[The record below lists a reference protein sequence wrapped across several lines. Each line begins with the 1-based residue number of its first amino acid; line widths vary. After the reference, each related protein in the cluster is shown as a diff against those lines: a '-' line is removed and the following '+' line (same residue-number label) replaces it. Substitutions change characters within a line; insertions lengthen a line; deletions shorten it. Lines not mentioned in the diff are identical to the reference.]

1 MNLEKKKEI
10 AGDLHEKFSKSKVV
24 IVTNY
29 KGMTVSMM
37 NDLRRRLRAEA
48 VEYRVVKNTLL
59 ARASEGTG
67 VSVIRDKFKGPVAVA
82 LSYKDP
88 VAPAKILTD
97 FAKEND
103 KLEIKVG
110 VLDGRMMSA
119 EGIRALSNLPPR
131 EVLLSQML
139 SLMNAVP
146 TGFVRVLAAVPQK
159 FMGLMTA
166 LKEKR
171 EKEAA

>member
-10 AGDLHEKFSKSKVV
+10 VGDLHEKFSKSKVV
-24 IVTNY
+24 IVTDY
-29 KGMTVSMM
+29 KGMNVTAM
-37 NDLRRRLRAEA
+37 NDLRRRLRAEE

-67 VSVIRDKFKGPVAVA
+67 VSAIRDRFKGPVAVA
-82 LSYKDP
+82 LSYRDP

-97 FAKEND
+97 FAKESD
-103 KLEIKVG
+103 KLKIRLG
-110 VLDGRMMSA
+110 VMDGKMLTA
-119 EGIRALSNLPPR
+119 EGIKALSSLPPR
-131 EVLLSQML
+131 EVLLSRLL

-146 TGFVRVLAAVPQK
+146 TGFVRVLAAVPQN
-159 FMGLMTA
+159 FMGLLNA
-166 LKEKR
+166 LREKK

>member
-10 AGDLHEKFSKSKVV
+10 AGDLHEKFSKSRVV
-24 IVTNY
+24 IITDY
-29 KGMTVSMM
+29 KGMNVTMM
-37 NDLRRRLRAEA
+37 NDLRKRLRAEA

-67 VSVIRDKFKGPVAVA
+67 VSAIRDKFKGPVAVA
-82 LSYKDP
+82 MSYSDP
-88 VAPAKILTD
+88 VAPAKILTG

-103 KLEIKVG
+103 RLEIKFG
-110 VLDGRMMSA
+110 VLDGKMLTA
-119 EGIRALSNLPPR
+119 EAIKALSSLPSR

-159 FMGLMTA
+159 FMGVLNA
-166 LKEKR
+166 LREKR
-171 EKEAA
+171 EQEAA

>member
-1 MNLEKKKEI
+1 
-10 AGDLHEKFSKSKVV
+10 
-24 IVTNY
+24 
-29 KGMTVSMM
+29 MM
-37 NDLRRRLRAEA
+37 NDLRKRLRAEA

-67 VSVIRDKFKGPVAVA
+67 VSAIRDKFKGPVAVA
-82 LSYKDP
+82 MSYSDP
-88 VAPAKILTD
+88 VAPAKILTG

-103 KLEIKVG
+103 RLEIKFG
-110 VLDGRMMSA
+110 VLDGKILTA
-119 EGIRALSNLPPR
+119 EGIKALSSLPSR

-159 FMGLMTA
+159 FMGVLNA
-166 LKEKR
+166 LREKR
-171 EKEAA
+171 EQEAA